1 MLSLFNPWVI
11 LGVVLALLGSFGS
24 GYYKGEGDE
33 NARQQVEIARLNNKS
48 RQTEQRMAE
57 VAQTYAQT
65 LRKANDVAKNKETK
79 LRIDLASG
87 ERKLFIPVKATECAV
102 PATADSPAPSGGA
115 EARAE
120 LDGRTAQAL
129 VDLTSRGDQ
138 AIRNLNTCIDQYN
151 QMRSQK

>member
-1 MLSLFNPWVI
+1 MSIFHPYAL
-11 LGVVLALLGSFGS
+11 LGLVLAILGSFG
-24 GYYKGEGDE
+24 GGHYKGKRDE
-33 NARQQVEIARLNNKS
+33 SARQQIEIAGLNAKA
-48 RQTEQRMAE
+48 RETEQNMVV
-57 VAQTYAQT
+57 VAQTYATT
-65 LRKANDVAKNKETK
+65 LRKANDVAKSKETK

-102 PATADSPAPSGGA
+102 PTAADSPAPGGSA
-115 EARAE
+115 ETRAE

-138 AIRNLNTCIDQYN
+138 AIRSLNTCIDQYN

>member
-1 MLSLFNPWVI
+1 MSIFNPYVL
-11 LGVVLALLGSFGS
+11 LGLVLAIVGSFGG
-24 GYYKGEGDE
+24 GYYKGLSDE
-33 NARQQVEIARLNNKS
+33 ESRQQIEIAALNTKA
-48 RQTEQRMAE
+48 REAEQRMAD

-65 LRKANDVAKNKETK
+65 LRKANDVAKSKETK

-138 AIRNLNTCIDQYN
+138 AIRNLNTCVDQYH
-151 QMRSQK
+151 QMRNMK